1 MEEKT
6 AFVHARSDN
15 GTIVNPMLG
24 GDPEMLL
31 RLVAICLEDTID
43 RNPKIWRKAR
53 KTVDS
58 VLQKSAPKGARLQTV
73 LIRIAATGLT
83 VLAFVGLFVLGYYL
97 KMRAGA

>member
-1 MEEKT
+1 MEERT

-31 RLVAICLEDTID
+31 KLVSICLEDTITRD
-43 RNPKIWRKAR
+43 PKIWRKAR
-53 KTVDS
+53 RTVDA
-58 VLQKSAPKGARLQTV
+58 VLQKSAPKGARLQAV
-73 LIRIAATGLT
+73 LIRIVTTGLI
-83 VLAFVGLFVLGYYL
+83 VVACAGLFVLGYYL